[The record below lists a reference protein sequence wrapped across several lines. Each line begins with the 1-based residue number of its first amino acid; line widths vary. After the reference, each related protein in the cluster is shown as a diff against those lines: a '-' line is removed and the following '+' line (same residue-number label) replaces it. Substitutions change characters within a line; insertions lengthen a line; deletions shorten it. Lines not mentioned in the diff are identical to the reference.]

1 MADRL
6 GKRRRWSAFVA
17 VTAATLAFSGCTG
30 GTAGPDARFDQ
41 VDAAFADEVTGNL
54 AAVLDEAVA
63 LSGSSGG
70 IAGVWAPWAGEW
82 STASGVVDFTD
93 GAPAVASDTRF
104 RIGTLTTEITC
115 TILLRLVDAGTVA
128 LDDEV
133 GDYVRWIPGLD
144 GITLEQL
151 CRHTSGLADYY
162 PALRSHF
169 VSNPERV
176 WPANEL
182 VSNALAMNRVGPPGE
197 QWAHSRSGILL
208 LGMALERATDRSWAD
223 LAKQYVFD
231 PLDLE
236 STGIPA
242 PDDTEHTGLL
252 GAYSARISQDGTIDC
267 AVVFDDS
274 SQSSSIGGVAAGAVS
289 NLEDMRKLSVAF
301 ATGVLLDEDTIR
313 RQWSPTPM
321 GGDRPAWQVWGLGGG
336 QYGSLRGTA
345 SETAGA
351 LTAAFTDPQTGL
363 TVVVALN
370 NSTSGADFV
379 REVAFALASIASKAE
394 AQGDRERPLVELP
407 WSVEQATENMRGLAT
422 CPRETEAAPAEG

>member
-1 MADRL
+1 VADRL

-17 VTAATLAFSGCTG
+17 VFAATLAVSGCTG
-30 GTAGPDARFDQ
+30 GTADPEARFDQ
-41 VDAAFADEVTGNL
+41 VDAALSDDVTGKL

-63 LSGSSGG
+63 LSGSSGA

-82 STASGVVDFTD
+82 SSASGALDFTD
-93 GAPAVASDTRF
+93 GAPAATSDTRF

-115 TILLRLVDAGTVA
+115 TILLRLVDIGEVA

-133 GDYVRWIPGLD
+133 SDYVRWIPDLD

-162 PALRSHF
+162 PLLRSHF

-176 WPANEL
+176 WPPNEL
-182 VSNALAMNRVGPPGE
+182 VSNALAMSRVGEPGE
-197 QWAHSRSGILL
+197 QWAHSRSGIVL
-208 LGMALERATDRSWAD
+208 LGMALERATNRSWAD
-223 LAKQYVFD
+223 LAEQYVFD
-231 PLDLE
+231 PLHLE

-242 PDDTEHTGLL
+242 PNDTEHSDLL
-252 GAYSARISQDGTIDC
+252 GSYSAAILPDGNVDC
-267 AVVFDDS
+267 AVLLDDS
-274 SQSSSIGGVAAGAVS
+274 TQSSSMGGVAAGAVS
-289 NLEDMRKLSVAF
+289 NLEDMRKLSEAF

-321 GGDRPAWQVWGLGGG
+321 GAESPAWQAWGLGGG

-345 SETAGA
+345 GETAGA
-351 LTAAFTDPQTGL
+351 LTAAFTDPETGL

-370 NSTSGADFV
+370 NSSSGADFV

-394 AQGDRERPLVELP
+394 AQADRERPLVELP
-407 WSVEQATENMRGLAT
+407 WSIEQATENMRALAK
-422 CPRETEAAPAEG
+422 CPRAPEAAPAEG

>member
-17 VTAATLAFSGCTG
+17 VLAATVAFSGCTG
-30 GTAGPDARFDQ
+30 GTADPEARFDQ
-41 VDAAFADEVTGNL
+41 VDAALSDEVTGKL
-54 AAVLDEAVA
+54 SAVLDEAVA
-63 LSGSSGG
+63 LSGSSGA

-82 STASGVVDFTD
+82 SSASGAIDFTE
-93 GAPAVASDTRF
+93 GAPAATSDTRF

-133 GDYVRWIPGLD
+133 SDYVRWIPDLD

-162 PALRSHF
+162 PSLRSHF
-169 VSNPERV
+169 VANPERV
-176 WPANEL
+176 WPPNEL
-182 VSNALAMNRVGPPGE
+182 VSNALAMSRVGPPGE
-197 QWAHSRSGILL
+197 QWSHSRSGILL
-208 LGMALERATDRSWAD
+208 LGMALERATNRSWAD
-223 LAKQYVFD
+223 LAEQYVFA
-231 PLDLE
+231 PLELE

-242 PDDTEHTGLL
+242 PNDIEHSGLL
-252 GAYSARISQDGTIDC
+252 GAYSARILPDGNVDC
-267 AVVFDDS
+267 AVLLDDS
-274 SQSSSIGGVAAGAVS
+274 SQSSSMGGVAAGAVS
-289 NLEDMRKLSVAF
+289 NLEDMRKLSEAF

-313 RQWSPTPM
+313 RQWSPTRM
-321 GGDRPAWQVWGLGGG
+321 GAETPAWQAWGLGGA

-345 SETAGA
+345 GETAGA
-351 LTAAFTDPQTGL
+351 LTAAFTDPETGL

-394 AQGDRERPLVELP
+394 AQADRERPLVELP
-407 WSVEQATENMRGLAT
+407 WSIEQATENMRALAK
-422 CPRETEAAPAEG
+422 CPLAPEAAPAEG